1 MAVDDDLLLKN
12 PFVFQLD
19 TVVVNDSVKREA
31 VTPQQEQ
38 AFLDFIKEDLYYYK
52 YYDAVLILKII
63 ESLWLISFSEQEI

>member
-12 PFVFQLD
+12 PFGFQLD
-19 TVVVNDSVKREA
+19 TVVVNDSVKREV

-63 ESLWLISFSEQEI
+63 ESLWLISFSKQEI